1 MIKGN
6 VLVLGSRGM
15 DASNLIKF
23 LIEKRYNV
31 IGADRRSSSPNY
43 WRHKELGIEGKF
55 VHETVDIT
63 DFSSV
68 CDIIVKYKP
77 EMIFNLAAMSFVA
90 ESFHS
95 PISTVDINTNGHL
108 NILEAVRKF
117 SSDSK
122 VYFAGSSEMFG
133 KVQEV
138 PQKESTP
145 FYPRSMYG
153 VSKLASYWATKNYRE
168 SYGMFA
174 CSGILF
180 NHEGVL
186 RGSEFVTRKITQNIA
201 RWYHGKID
209 SFEIGNIYA
218 LRDWGA
224 SEDYVEGMFLM
235 LQQEEPDDYILATN
249 EMHSVKQFIEKC
261 FDYLGCDYYWEGVGI
276 DEKLYVNDP
285 GYVDPIITIS
295 KEFYRP
301 CEVHQLLGDYS
312 KAKEKLGWQPKTTF
326 KELVI
331 TMLRADIERES
342 YNREV

>member
-201 RWYHGKID
+201 KWYHGKIE
-209 SFEIGNIYA
+209 SFEIGNIHA
-218 LRDWGA
+218 LRDWGS

-235 LQQEEPDDYILATN
+235 LQQEEPDDYILATGS
-249 EMHSVKQFIEKC
+249 MHSVKDFIEECIKSLK
-261 FDYLGCDYYWEGVGI
+261 YEYHWEGEGL
-276 DEKLYVNDP
+276 DEKLYVGSVSDKKP
-285 GYVDPIITIS
+285 LVTIS

-301 CEVHQLLGDYS
+301 AEVDSLLGDYS
-312 KAKEKLGWQPKTTF
+312 KAKEKLGWEPKTTF
-326 KELVI
+326 KDLVHS
-331 TMLRADIERES
+331 MLKADIERER
-342 YNREV
+342 NKED

>member
-23 LIEKRYNV
+23 LIEKKYNV

-43 WRHKELGIEGKF
+43 WRHKELRIEGKF
-55 VHETVDIT
+55 IHETVDIT

-68 CDIIVKYKP
+68 CDTIVKYKP

-95 PISTVDINTNGHL
+95 PISTFDINTNGHL
-108 NILEAVRKF
+108 NVLEAVRKF

-122 VYFAGSSEMFG
+122 VYFAGSSEQFG
-133 KVQEV
+133 KVQEI
-138 PQKESTP
+138 PQKESTS
-145 FYPRSMYG
+145 FYPRSIYG

-168 SYGMFA
+168 SYGIFA
-174 CSGILF
+174 CSGVLF
-180 NHEGVL
+180 NHEGIL

-201 RWYHGKID
+201 KWYHGKID

-218 LRDWGA
+218 LRDWGD
-224 SEDYVEGMFLM
+224 SKDYVEGAFLM
-235 LQQEEPDDYILATN
+235 LQQEEPDDYILATGS
-249 EMHSVKQFIEKC
+249 MHSVKDFIEECLNCLK
-261 FDYLGCDYYWEGVGI
+261 YEYHWEGEGL
-276 DEKLYVNDP
+276 DEKLYVESVSDKKP
-285 GYVDPIITIS
+285 LVTIS

-301 CEVHQLLGDYS
+301 AEVDSLLGDYS
-312 KAKEKLGWQPKTTF
+312 KAKEKLGWEPKTTF
-326 KELVI
+326 KDLVHS
-331 TMLRADIERES
+331 MLKADIERER
-342 YNREV
+342 NKED